1 MHVLIEWMH
10 EQAGI
15 CARRSWLSRCQ
26 LFFARRSVDA
36 GDHARAEFESTAFV
50 HAPGLLRFALKMVRD
65 RHRAEDLVQET
76 LLSAWRHFHQFEAGT
91 NCRAWLFRILI
102 NARNR
107 EFSKWRALAEV
118 VNIDDVQV
126 HEPEKISASVEINSA
141 LDSLSSEHREIL
153 ILGVVE
159 GFSIKELASIL
170 AVPVGTV
177 MSRLSR
183 ARARLRE
190 MLAPAE
196 TMVSA

>member
-1 MHVLIEWMH
+1 M
-10 EQAGI
+10 
-15 CARRSWLSRCQ
+15 
-26 LFFARRSVDA
+26 FFARPSKDA
-36 GDHARAEFESTAFV
+36 GAHARAEFESTALV
-50 HAPGLLRFALKMVRD
+50 HAQSLLRFAMKMVRD

-76 LLSAWRHFHQFEAGT
+76 LLSAWRHFHQFEPGT

-107 EFSKWRALAEV
+107 EFGKRQALAEV
-118 VNIDDVQV
+118 VSIDDVQV
-126 HEPEKISASVEINSA
+126 HDSEKISASAEIRSA
-141 LDSLSSEHREIL
+141 LGNLSSEHREIL
-153 ILGVVE
+153 MLGVVE

-190 MLAPAE
+190 LLSPPE
-196 TMVSA
+196 TMVGA

>member
-1 MHVLIEWMH
+1 L
-10 EQAGI
+10 A
-15 CARRSWLSRCQ
+15 SSDWL
-26 LFFARRSVDA
+26 FALRPRDPKA
-36 GDHARAEFESTAFV
+36 EARAAFESTALV
-50 HAPGLLRFALKMVRD
+50 HAQSLLRFALKTVRD

-76 LLSAWRHFHQFEAGT
+76 LLSAWRHYHQFEPGT

-107 EFSKWRALAEV
+107 EFGKRRDLAEV
-118 VNIDDVQV
+118 ISIDDVQV
-126 HEPEKISASVEINSA
+126 REPETISASAEIKSA
-141 LDSLSSEHREIL
+141 LDRLSSEHREIL
-153 ILGVVE
+153 MLGVVE

-190 MLAPAE
+190 LLSPAE
-196 TMVSA
+196 TMVGA